1 MKLGINGSVREVTEN
16 PDQTALSFLRRE
28 GMVGTKEGCASGDC
42 GACTILVGREI
53 SGNISYQ
60 TRNACITPLNQLAHS
75 HVVTVEGLADSGG
88 LHPAQ
93 EAMREKH
100 ASQCGFCTP
109 GFVVSIAALV
119 EAGEESKREAVIEGI
134 SGNLCRCTGYAPIV
148 SAGLCALKK
157 KHRSSLKEKNL
168 FARLK
173 SDEAPRSQYARPLS
187 ETELQAEMRGSPD
200 ARIIAGGSDLMLE
213 VTQGFRS
220 ITCFIDLSMVRELRA
235 INETDN
241 QMQIGSSV
249 TYSEL
254 EHYFESRSKSF
265 LSILKRLGSRQIR
278 NVGTIGGNLGNG
290 SPIAD
295 IPPILFAWDATLELV
310 DSDGKRRSVPV
321 CKFYN
326 GYKET
331 LLQDREYIANIRVP
345 VQSINDFHRF
355 YKVSKRLE
363 DDISSVMGAFRFKV
377 VGDEISLARVAFGG
391 MAATP
396 VRALEI
402 EKNLIGQR
410 ITDGLIKKI
419 ESQILEE
426 LEPISDVRASS
437 SYRLEIARAMLRR
450 ALQEL
455 SGQERLVITEL

>member
-16 PDQTALSFLRRE
+16 SDQTALSFLRRE

-53 SGNISYQ
+53 SGEISYQ
-60 TRNACITPLNQLAHS
+60 TRNACITPINQLAGT
-75 HVVTVEGLADSGG
+75 HVVTVEGLASKEGF
-88 LHPAQ
+88 HPAQ
-93 EAMREKH
+93 KAMIEKH

-119 EAGEESKREAVIEGI
+119 EAGEESKRETVIEGI

-157 KHRSSLKEKNL
+157 KHKSSLKEKKL
-168 FARLK
+168 FARLQGDDIPSSGYVK
-173 SDEAPRSQYARPLS
+173 PLS
-187 ETELQAEMRGSPD
+187 ERELQAGMRKSPH
-200 ARIIAGGSDLMLE
+200 ARLISGGSDLMLE
-213 VTQGFRS
+213 VTQGFES
-220 ITCFIDLSMVRELRA
+220 IASFLDLSMVRELRL

-241 QMQIGSSV
+241 MIQIGSSA

-254 EHYFESRSKSF
+254 ERYFESRSKSF

-295 IPPILFAWDATLELV
+295 IPPILFAWDATIELV
-310 DSDGKRRSVPV
+310 DSDGKRRAVPV
-321 CKFYN
+321 CEFYN

-331 LLQDREYIANIRVP
+331 LLQDHEYIANIRVP

-363 DDISSVMGAFRFKV
+363 DDISSVMGAFRFEV
-377 VGDEISLARVAFGG
+377 VGDKISLARVAFGG

-396 VRALEI
+396 VRALDI
-402 EKNLIGQR
+402 EKNLTGQR
-410 ITDGLIKKI
+410 ITDELIKKV

-437 SYRLEIARAMLRR
+437 SYRLEIAQAMLRR

>member
-1 MKLGINGSVREVTEN
+1 MKLGVNGSVREASEN
-16 PDQTALSFLRRE
+16 SDQTALSFLRKE

-53 SGNISYQ
+53 SGEISYQ
-60 TRNACITPLNQLAHS
+60 TRNACITPINQLAGT
-75 HVVTVEGLADSGG
+75 HVVTVEGLASKEGF
-88 LHPAQ
+88 HPAQ
-93 EAMREKH
+93 KAMIEKH

-119 EAGEESKREAVIEGI
+119 EAGEESKRETVIEGI

-157 KHRSSLKEKNL
+157 KHKSSLKEKKL
-168 FARLK
+168 FARLQDDDIPSPGYVK
-173 SDEAPRSQYARPLS
+173 PLS
-187 ETELQAEMRGSPD
+187 ERELQAGMRKSPH
-200 ARIIAGGSDLMLE
+200 ARLISGGSDLMLE
-213 VTQGFRS
+213 VTQGFES
-220 ITCFIDLSMVRELRA
+220 IASFIDLSMVRELRS
-235 INETDN
+235 INETGN
-241 QMQIGSSV
+241 MIQIGSSA

-254 EHYFESRSKSF
+254 ERYFESRSKSF

-321 CKFYN
+321 CEFYN

-396 VRALEI
+396 VRAPVI

-410 ITDGLIKKI
+410 ITDELIKKV

-437 SYRLEIARAMLRR
+437 SYRLEIAQAMLRR
-450 ALQEL
+450 VLQEL

>member
-42 GACTILVGREI
+42 GACTILVGRKI
-53 SGNISYQ
+53 SGEISYQ
-60 TRNACITPLNQLAHS
+60 ARNACITPLNQLASS
-75 HVVTVEGLADSGG
+75 HVVTVEGLANREG

-93 EAMREKH
+93 EAMVEKH

-119 EAGEESKREAVIEGI
+119 EAGEESKRETVIEGI

-157 KHRSSLKEKNL
+157 KHKSALKEKKL

-173 SDEAPRSQYARPLS
+173 GDDPSSSHYAKPLS
-187 ETELQAEMRGSPD
+187 EAELQAEMRKSPD
-200 ARIIAGGSDLMLE
+200 AHLIAGGSDLMLE
-213 VTQGFRS
+213 VTQSFRS
-220 ITCFIDLSMVRELRA
+220 IECFIDLSMVRELKS
-235 INETDN
+235 IQESDHTI
-241 QMQIGSSV
+241 QIGSSV

-254 EHYFESRSKSF
+254 EHFFEKRSKPF
-265 LSILKRLGSRQIR
+265 LGILKRLGSRQIR

-295 IPPILFAWDATLELV
+295 VPPVLFAWDATLELV
-310 DSDGKRRSVPV
+310 NSDGKRRFVPV
-321 CKFYN
+321 CEFYK
-326 GYKET
+326 GYKQT
-331 LLQDREYIANIRVP
+331 LLQVREYIANIRIP
-345 VQSINDFHRF
+345 VKSMNDFHRF

-363 DDISSVMGAFRFKV
+363 DDISSVMGAFRFET

-391 MAATP
+391 MAAMP
-396 VRALEI
+396 VRAMEI
-402 EKNLIGQR
+402 EKNLIGKT
-410 ITDGLIKKI
+410 ITDDLIKKV
-419 ESQILEE
+419 ESLILEE
-426 LEPISDVRASS
+426 LEPLSDVRASS
-437 SYRLEIARAMLRR
+437 RYRLEIAQAMLRR
-450 ALQEL
+450 SLQEF

>member
-16 PDQTALSFLRRE
+16 PDQTALSFLRGE

-60 TRNACITPLNQLAHS
+60 TRNACITPINQLASS
-75 HVVTVEGLADSGG
+75 HVVTVEGLASKER

-93 EAMREKH
+93 EAMIEKH

-119 EAGEESKREAVIEGI
+119 EAEEESKRETVIEGI
-134 SGNLCRCTGYAPIV
+134 SGNLCRCTGYSPIV

-157 KHRSSLKEKNL
+157 KHNSSLKEKKL
-168 FARLK
+168 FSRLRC
-173 SDEAPRSQYARPLS
+173 DDIPRSRYVKPIS
-187 ETELQAEMRGSPD
+187 ERELQAGMREFPN
-200 ARIIAGGSDLMLE
+200 ARLIAGGSDLMLE
-213 VTQGFRS
+213 VTQSFQS
-220 ITCFIDLSMVRELRA
+220 IDCFIDLSMVRELK
-235 INETDN
+235 
-241 QMQIGSSV
+241 QIKESDDLIQVGSSV

-254 EHYFESRSKSF
+254 EHYFEGRSKPF
-265 LSILKRLGSRQIR
+265 LGILKRLGSRQIR

-295 IPPILFAWDATLELV
+295 VPPILFAWDATLELA
-310 DSDGKRRSVPV
+310 DADGKRRVVPV
-321 CKFYN
+321 CEFYK

-331 LLQDREYIANIRVP
+331 LLQDREYIANIRIP
-345 VQSINDFHRF
+345 MKSMRDFHRF
-355 YKVSKRLE
+355 YKVSKRIE
-363 DDISSVMGAFRFKV
+363 DDISSVMGAFRFEA
-377 VGDEISLARVAFGG
+377 VGDEIALARIAFGG

-396 VRALEI
+396 VRVEEI
-402 EKNLIGQR
+402 ETNIIGQT
-410 ITDGLIKKI
+410 ITSDLIKKV

-426 LEPISDVRASS
+426 FKPISDVRASS
-437 SYRLEIARAMLRR
+437 SYRLEIAQAMLRR
-450 ALQEL
+450 SLQEFN
-455 SGQERLVITEL
+455 GQERLVITEL

>member
-1 MKLGINGSVREVTEN
+1 MKLGVNGSVREVTED

-60 TRNACITPLNQLAHS
+60 TRNACITPLNQLVHS
-75 HVVTVEGLADSGG
+75 HVVTVEGLADSSG

-93 EAMREKH
+93 EAMLEKH

-119 EAGEESKREAVIEGI
+119 EAGEEPKRETVIEGI

-157 KHRSSLKEKNL
+157 KHSSSLKEKNL

-173 SDEAPRSQYARPLS
+173 SDDAPKSQYATPLS

-200 ARIIAGGSDLMLE
+200 ARLIAGGSDLMLE

-220 ITCFIDLSMVRELRA
+220 IPYFIDLSMVRELRA

-241 QMQIGSSV
+241 QIQIGSSV

-254 EHYFESRSKSF
+254 EHYFEVRSKPF

-295 IPPILFAWDATLELV
+295 VPPILLAWDATLELV
-310 DSDGKRRSVPV
+310 DAHGNRRSVHV
-321 CKFYN
+321 CEFYK

-331 LLQDREYIANIRVP
+331 LLQDSEYIAKVRIP
-345 VQSINDFHRF
+345 IKSMNDFHRF

-363 DDISSVMGAFRFKV
+363 DDISSVMGAFRFESR
-377 VGDEISLARVAFGG
+377 GDEISLARVAFGG

-396 VRALEI
+396 VRAMEI

-410 ITDGLIKKI
+410 ITNDLIRKV

-437 SYRLEIARAMLRR
+437 RYRLEIAQAMLRR
-450 ALQEL
+450 SLQEF

>member
-42 GACTILVGREI
+42 GACTILVGRKI
-53 SGNISYQ
+53 SGEISYQ
-60 TRNACITPLNQLAHS
+60 ARNACITPLNQLASS
-75 HVVTVEGLADSGG
+75 HVVTVEGLANREG

-93 EAMREKH
+93 EAMVEKH

-119 EAGEESKREAVIEGI
+119 EAGEESKRETVIEGI

-157 KHRSSLKEKNL
+157 KHKSALKEKKL

-173 SDEAPRSQYARPLS
+173 SDDPSSSHYAKPLS
-187 ETELQAEMRGSPD
+187 EAELQAEMRKSPD
-200 ARIIAGGSDLMLE
+200 AHLIAGGSDLMLE
-213 VTQGFRS
+213 VTQSFRS
-220 ITCFIDLSMVRELRA
+220 IECFIDLSMVRELKS
-235 INETDN
+235 IQESDHTI
-241 QMQIGSSV
+241 QIGSSV

-254 EHYFESRSKSF
+254 EHFFEKCSKPF
-265 LSILKRLGSRQIR
+265 LGILKRLGSRQIR

-295 IPPILFAWDATLELV
+295 VPPVLFAWDATLELV
-310 DSDGKRRSVPV
+310 DSDGKRRFVPA
-321 CKFYN
+321 CEFYN
-326 GYKET
+326 GYKQT
-331 LLQDREYIANIRVP
+331 LLQVREYIANIRIP
-345 VQSINDFHRF
+345 VKSMNDFHRF

-363 DDISSVMGAFRFKV
+363 DDISSVMGAFRFET

-396 VRALEI
+396 VRAMEI
-402 EKNLIGQR
+402 EKNLIGKT
-410 ITDGLIKKI
+410 ITDDLIKKV
-419 ESQILEE
+419 ESLILEE
-426 LEPISDVRASS
+426 LEPLSDVRASS
-437 SYRLEIARAMLRR
+437 RYRLEIAQAMLRR
-450 ALQEL
+450 SLQEF

>member
-93 EAMREKH
+93 EAMLEKH

-173 SDEAPRSQYARPLS
+173 SEDAPRSQYARPHS

-200 ARIIAGGSDLMLE
+200 ARLIAGGSDLMLE

-220 ITCFIDLSMVRELRA
+220 IPCFIDLSMVRELRA

-241 QMQIGSSV
+241 QIQIGSCV

-254 EHYFESRSKSF
+254 EHYFEGRSKPF

-295 IPPILFAWDATLELV
+295 VPPILLAWDATLELV
-310 DSDGKRRSVPV
+310 DAHGNRRSV
-321 CKFYN
+321 
-326 GYKET
+326 
-331 LLQDREYIANIRVP
+331 R
-345 VQSINDFHRF
+345 
-355 YKVSKRLE
+355 
-363 DDISSVMGAFRFKV
+363 SSPCTWR
-377 VGDEISLARVAFGG
+377 RRRR
-391 MAATP
+391 AASP
-396 VRALEI
+396 PCRR
-402 EKNLIGQR
+402 QM
-410 ITDGLIKKI
+410 D
-419 ESQILEE
+419 
-426 LEPISDVRASS
+426 
-437 SYRLEIARAMLRR
+437 EIARDTGRR
-450 ALQEL
+450 AR
-455 SGQERLVITEL
+455 ERCRAAARGP